1 MGKII
6 AWFSCGITSAVEKAS
21 EEAMFKADSILR
33 NKYPQFYE
41 KGKD

>member
-1 MGKII
+1 MKKKFYYI
-6 AWFSCGITSAVEKAS
+6 ALALLLLVSKLIAL
-21 EEAMFKADSILR
+21 FKADSILR